1 MHPVLSTVLT
11 VLGSA
16 LMAVGLGFVLG
27 AMVAMVRVWRNGVPW
42 WSGGMVWFNTAL
54 QPPDARPHIR
64 TALRRFALSALFS
77 FAGVM
82 MLAATGEAPVLER
95 AVPQPPARTEGTP

>member
-1 MHPVLSTVLT
+1 MHPVLANAVTL
-11 VLGSA
+11 LGGT
-16 LMAVGLGFVLG
+16 LMAVGLGFMLG

-42 WSGGMVWFNTAL
+42 WSGGMVWLNTGL

-64 TALRRFALSALFS
+64 TVFRRFAFSALFS

-82 MLAATGEAPVLER
+82 MLTASGETPAPEQAA
-95 AVPQPPARTEGTP
+95 PQPPIRSEGT